1 MSQGQERTRNT
12 SCVEEAMVAGSDVGE
27 GSILTSVAGH
37 DEDAGRTSLLSPVSM
52 QPAGTKRRR
61 LYKRF
66 QGRDRQA
73 VHKVSNP
80 KRSRML

>member
-37 DEDAGRTSLLSPVSM
+37 DEDAGGTSLLSPV
-52 QPAGTKRRR
+52 
-61 LYKRF
+61 
-66 QGRDRQA
+66 
-73 VHKVSNP
+73 
-80 KRSRML
+80 